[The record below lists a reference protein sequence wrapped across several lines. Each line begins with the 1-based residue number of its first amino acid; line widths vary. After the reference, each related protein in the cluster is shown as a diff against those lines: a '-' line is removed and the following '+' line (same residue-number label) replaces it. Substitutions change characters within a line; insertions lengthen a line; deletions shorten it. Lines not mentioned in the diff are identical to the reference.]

1 MKLKILYFA
10 DHKSPHTRR
19 WAEWMMGR
27 GHSVT
32 IFSLSGEDKVDITGA
47 QYHKLINLIGINR
60 INNRQLRIIIGFIW
74 AIVIRIKIWP
84 DIVHAHSTGSYSWL
98 AAFTGLG
105 PLIVTPWGKDLV
117 EDLKPS
123 WWEYLLTKYSLM
135 RAVAITTDG
144 AHLIPILNSLSV
156 KSKKIY
162 KHEWGV
168 DTEFYFPLSP
178 QDLVYN
184 KGTRRNNVFR
194 MVSTRTPTPVH
205 DVECLIRAC
214 RELVKFTSN
223 FELVIVGDGSNLV
236 SIQKMVNEYNI
247 QENVHFTGM
256 LDQFSLRAILQ
267 CSDLYVSTSPVD
279 AGLSVSTAEAMAC
292 GLAVIHPDVADNAK
306 WTAEGVGGLLYPAG
320 DYLRLAQ
327 SIAFFINGGN
337 ISNKMGQSNR
347 DTIVTRN
354 DKNKNM
360 KIIEDVYFK
369 VIN

>member
-19 WAEWMMGR
+19 WAEWMMSR

-32 IFSLSGEDKVDITGA
+32 IFSLSGEDKVDVTGT
-47 QYHKLINLIGINR
+47 QYSKSINLIGISR
-60 INNRQLRIIIGFIW
+60 INNRLLRIFIGYFRAVILRFI
-74 AIVIRIKIWP
+74 VSP

-117 EDLKPS
+117 EDLRPS
-123 WWEYLLTKYSLM
+123 WWEYLLTKSSLM
-135 RAVAITTDG
+135 YAVAITTDG
-144 AHLIPILNSLSV
+144 AHLMPILNNLGV

-168 DTEFYFPLSP
+168 DTDFYFPLNRQEFFHNTKKP
-178 QDLVYN
+178 
-184 KGTRRNNVFR
+184 GNNVFR
-194 MVSTRTPTPVH
+194 LVSTRTPTPVH

-214 RELVKFTSN
+214 RELVKFISV
-223 FELVIVGDGSNLV
+223 FEVVIVGDGPNLPNLK
-236 SIQKMVNEYNI
+236 KMVNEYNL
-247 QENVHFTGM
+247 QERVHFTGM
-256 LDQFSLRAILQ
+256 LDQFSLRTILQ
-267 CSDLYVSTSPVD
+267 SSNLYVSTSPVD
-279 AGLSVSTAEAMAC
+279 AGLSVSTAEAMSC

-306 WTAEGVGGLLYPAG
+306 WTPEGVGGLLYPAG
-320 DYLRLAQ
+320 DYSQLAQ
-327 SIAFFINGGN
+327 SIAFFIKGGN
-337 ISNKMGQSNR
+337 FDNKMGKTNR
-347 DTIVTRN
+347 DSIVSRN

-360 KIIEDVYFK
+360 RIIEDIYFK